1 MMMKIIQSENESQ
14 QWHKRSDQPASFSLK
29 LKKEYIKLYFK
40 STSLSVT

>member
-1 MMMKIIQSENESQ
+1 MMMKIIQSENETQ

-29 LKKEYIKLYFK
+29 LKKYIKLYFK